1 MNATASVYGLL
12 ELARANA
19 YTLPEGFG
27 GFSADL
33 ELYLGGSWH
42 RGRVVARAPGDIELH
57 LAVGGAEPSPE
68 DLLEW
73 PRRELASM
81 LAHRSPRPFAQGE
94 GQYPMRVTG
103 EGPLGARVELEDPLR
118 SALWVQE
125 GRVRLVERNLPA
137 SSFRI
142 HLHAYAEAGAKHL
155 PAHFTVTHRRADGS
169 VEAVESFADA
179 YAEVAGV
186 WLPEHRQVVRHDE
199 QGLDV
204 RELRLS
210 RHRLLG

>member
-1 MNATASVYGLL
+1 MNDTAASAYELL
-12 ELARANA
+12 ELARAGA

-33 ELYLGGSWH
+33 ELYLDGSWH
-42 RGRVVARAPGDIELH
+42 RGRVVARSPKDIELH
-57 LAVGGAEPSPE
+57 VLE

-94 GQYPMRVTG
+94 GQYPMRVTAA
-103 EGPLGARVELEDPLR
+103 GPLGTRVELEDPLR

-125 GRVRLVERNLPA
+125 GRVRVVERNFPA

-142 HLHAYAEAGAKHL
+142 HLHTYAEAGAKHL
-155 PAHFTVTHRRADGS
+155 PAHFTVIYRREDGS
-169 VEAVESFADA
+169 LEAVESFADA

-186 WLPEHRQVVRHDE
+186 WLPERRQVVRHDE
-199 QGLDV
+199 QGLSV
-204 RELRLS
+204 RELRLV
-210 RHRLLG
+210 RHRLLD

>member
-1 MNATASVYGLL
+1 MNATASAYELL
-12 ELARANA
+12 ELARASA

-33 ELYLGGSWH
+33 ELYLDGSWH
-42 RGRVVARAPGDIELH
+42 RGRVVARTPGDIELH
-57 LAVGGAEPSPE
+57 LAVGRAEPSLE

-103 EGPLGARVELEDPLR
+103 EGPLGTRVELEDPLR

-125 GRVRLVERNLPA
+125 GRVRVVERNFPA

-142 HLHAYAEAGAKHL
+142 HLHAHAEAGARHL

-169 VEAVESFADA
+169 LEAVESFADA

-186 WLPEHRQVVRHDE
+186 WLPERRQVVRHDE
-199 QGLDV
+199 QGLSV